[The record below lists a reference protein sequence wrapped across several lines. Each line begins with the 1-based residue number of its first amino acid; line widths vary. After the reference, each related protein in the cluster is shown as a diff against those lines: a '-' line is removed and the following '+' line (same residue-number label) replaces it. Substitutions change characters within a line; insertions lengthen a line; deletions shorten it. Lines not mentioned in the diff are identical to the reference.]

1 MQVYLFFAQSN
12 SFCPVCV
19 CWGGGGRGGIDGLT
33 ELFVAQMMPSV
44 EFRIQGIFG
53 VYFCMVG
60 WSISLLLLAV
70 ADPGFP
76 RGKGANSSG
85 GGEPTYDFDKFS
97 QKLHEIERI
106 WTRGGGGGA
115 SLAP

>member
-1 MQVYLFFAQSN
+1 ML
-12 SFCPVCV
+12 
-19 CWGGGGRGGIDGLT
+19 GGGGREGGIDGLT

-85 GGEPTYDFDKFS
+85 GGGRQHTILINFPKNCM
-97 QKLHEIERI
+97 KLKEFGP
-106 WTRGGGGGA
+106 GGRGA

>member
-1 MQVYLFFAQSN
+1 M
-12 SFCPVCV
+12 
-19 CWGGGGRGGIDGLT
+19 GGEGGLDGFT

-53 VYFCMVG
+53 VYFCMVS

-76 RGKGANSSG
+76 PCRGANSP
-85 GGEPTYDFDKFS
+85 GE
-97 QKLHEIERI
+97 
-106 WTRGGGGGA
+106 GA
-115 SLAP
+115 NIRFCQTSPKTA